1 MKLEPHATLDKI
13 ILCESKPSDSLYPQ
27 ITQRPY
33 TGIYTTFIS
42 WICKWNTGSLGME
55 IQKGLGKGCRK
66 CHFSPPHTRICWQ
79 HYSGAGL
86 LHGCYR
92 CKMPHDGIWR
102 RTLQDQYDLAA
113 GFQGNRFA
121 HKARDLRAI
130 RSFRLWS
137 FLVHKVQKIF
147 TFNMQV
153 LSSVPWQQLALI
165 ICVLT
170 GLQRDP
176 MWPQGKGRKL
186 IIRWQKNALI
196 VSTNTYKQTFPEH
209 HTPIQIRHS
218 RGTEWVC

>member
-1 MKLEPHATLDKI
+1 MP
-13 ILCESKPSDSLYPQ
+13 
-27 ITQRPY
+27 
-33 TGIYTTFIS
+33 F
-42 WICKWNTGSLGME
+42 
-55 IQKGLGKGCRK
+55 
-66 CHFSPPHTRICWQ
+66 FPPHTHSYMLAALFRSRFVAQGQVYCMAATDAKCPMMEYEGEHCRTSMTLQ
-79 HYSGAGL
+79 QASRATGL
-86 LHGCYR
+86 LIKPETYVQLGHSVFD
-92 CKMPHDGIWR
+92 H
-102 RTLQDQYDLAA
+102 
-113 GFQGNRFA
+113 
-121 HKARDLRAI
+121 
-130 RSFRLWS
+130 
-137 FLVHKVQKIF
+137 FLFHKVQKIF

-218 RGTEWVC
+218 RGTERVC